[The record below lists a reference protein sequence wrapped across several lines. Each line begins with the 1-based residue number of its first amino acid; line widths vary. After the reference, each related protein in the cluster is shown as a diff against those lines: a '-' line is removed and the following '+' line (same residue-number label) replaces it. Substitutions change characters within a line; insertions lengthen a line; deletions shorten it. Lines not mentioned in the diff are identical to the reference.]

1 MADLKTM
8 QDLLHH
14 ELQVLYSGEKLIVA
28 GLPRMIQHATNAELK
43 QAFAQHLEETKRQAE
58 RLEQIAQMLNINP
71 QGDGNPSLKG
81 LIAEGEKVMH
91 KDADPDVLD
100 ATLIASAQKI
110 EHYEIAG
117 YGTAR
122 YLAQM
127 LGQAQVAQLLSQ
139 TLEEE
144 KKTDTILNNLAIS
157 KINQNAPQV

>member
-14 ELQVLYSGEKLIVA
+14 ELQVLYSGEQLIIA
-28 GLPRMIQHATNAELK
+28 GLPRMIQHASNEELK
-43 QAFAQHLEETKRQAE
+43 NAFAQHLEETRRQAE
-58 RLEQIAQMLNINP
+58 RLEQIAQMLNISP
-71 QGDGNPSLKG
+71 EGDGNPSLKG

-91 KDADPDVLD
+91 KDADPEVLD
-100 ATLIASAQKI
+100 ASLIAGAQKI

-127 LGQAQVAQLLSQ
+127 LGHTQIAELLSQ

-144 KKTDTILNNLAIS
+144 KMTDARLNGLATS
-157 KINQNAPQV
+157 KINQKAPQA